1 MCQLTVTFLSYNIA
15 KLARLGSRMRCNQ
28 ARAETSRMN
37 DLAKESVN
45 RSQNPLGIDFNTP
58 ALQRKR
64 RMRALK
70 DRLARWYVSIGGLAV
85 LGAITLIF
93 FYLAHVVLPM
103 FQGAELT
110 VRQAQQPA
118 WLAEAQAP
126 LLLAMEE
133 QNQVA
138 MRLDASGA
146 VQFFA
151 LKNGEALQRTQL
163 PLPAGVSVA
172 SVGQDQPGSR
182 RVVLG
187 LSNGKALVIQHNYK
201 ITYPNNVRAI
211 APQIDYPYGEAP
223 IEIDPQGRPL
233 EHVAVNL
240 NGGTL
245 MLAGSTSNEL
255 HLISLGREENLF
267 TGEVNVSE
275 ERINLPQI
283 GEPVSQL
290 LIDPRQM
297 WLYVFNGDS
306 SADVFDLR
314 KRSLNGRYELLK
326 DASNRVTS
334 ATSLLGGISIMIGD
348 AKGGIQQWFMV
359 RDQDGKSTFQSI
371 RSFQL
376 GDSAIT
382 QILPEERRKGFMALD
397 ADGRLGIFHSTA
409 HRTLL
414 KEQVADGSAVAA
426 LSPRASRV
434 LVESDGK
441 LQRFVVDNP
450 HPEISWSALWGK
462 VWYESYP
469 EPDYVW
475 QSTSANTDFEPKLS
489 LSPLAFG
496 TLKAAFYAM
505 LLAAPLAIAAAIYT
519 AYFMAPRMRT
529 KVKPVIELMEA
540 LPTVILGFF
549 AGLFLAP
556 FLENHLPGIFSLLL
570 LTPVGIL
577 LFGYV
582 WTRLPEA
589 IRHRVPEGWEA
600 ALLIPVVIAVGWFS
614 IGISGHLEN
623 WLFDG
628 NMRLWLTNELGI
640 PFDQRNALVVGLAMG
655 FAVIPN
661 IYSIAEDAVFSVPKS
676 LTFGSLA
683 LGATPWQTLTRV
695 VILTASPGIF
705 SALMIGMG
713 RAVGETMIVLM
724 ATGNTPIMDIN
735 IFEGMRTLAANVA
748 VEMPE
753 SEVGGTH
760 YRVLFLAALVLLLFT
775 FVMNTLAEL
784 IRQRL
789 RTRYSSL

>member
-1 MCQLTVTFLSYNIA
+1 
-15 KLARLGSRMRCNQ
+15 
-28 ARAETSRMN
+28 MN
-37 DLAKESVN
+37 DLANESMN

-64 RMRALK
+64 RLRALK
-70 DRLARWYVSIGGLAV
+70 DRMARWYVSVGGLAV

-103 FQGAELT
+103 FQGAELES
-110 VRQAQQPA
+110 RKAQQPA

-126 LLLAMEE
+126 LLLAVEE

-138 MRLDASGA
+138 MRLDTSGT
-146 VQFFA
+146 VQFFE
-151 LKNGEALQRTQL
+151 LKSGEALQRLQL
-163 PLPAGVSVA
+163 PLPQGVSVA
-172 SVGQDQPGSR
+172 SVGQDQPGTR

-187 LSNGKALVIQHNYK
+187 LSNGQALIIQHSYK
-201 ITYPNNVRAI
+201 ITYPDNVRAI
-211 APQIDYPYGEAP
+211 APQIEYPYGEAP
-223 IEIDPQGRPL
+223 IEVDLQGRPL
-233 EHVAVNL
+233 EHIAVNL
-240 NGGTL
+240 NSGTL
-245 MLAGSTSNEL
+245 MLAGSTGNEL
-255 HLISLGREENLF
+255 HLISLAREENLF
-267 TGEVNVSE
+267 TGEVSVSE

-283 GEPVSQL
+283 GEPISQL
-290 LIDPRQM
+290 ILDPRQM

-326 DASNRVTS
+326 GGSNRVTS

-414 KEQVADGSAVAA
+414 KEQVAEGSAIAA

-434 LVESDGK
+434 LVESEGK

-450 HPEISWSALWGK
+450 HPEISWSSLWGK

-475 QSTSANTDFEPKLS
+475 QSTSANTDFESKLS

-505 LLAAPLAIAAAIYT
+505 LLAAPLAVAAAIYT

-577 LFGYV
+577 LFGFL
-582 WTRLPEA
+582 WTKLPES

-600 ALLIPVVIAVGWFS
+600 ALLIPVVVAVGWFS
-614 IGISGHLEN
+614 ISISGHLEN

-628 NMRLWLTNELGI
+628 NMRLWLSNDLGI

-760 YRVLFLAALVLLLFT
+760 YRVLFLAALVLLMFT

-789 RTRYSSL
+789 RTKYSSL